1 MTDAGYYEKGKAVC
15 RKVLDPGAVLAT
27 STTAENLVFRAQSKA
42 LMPACRKEA
51 RSGVGA

>member
-1 MTDAGYYEKGKAVC
+1 MTDAGYYEKGEAVC
-15 RKVLDPGAVLAT
+15 REVLDPGAMLAT
-27 STTAENLVFRAQSKA
+27 STAAENLVFRSQSRA